1 MPIAITADL
10 LHAADQIEQLTSL
23 ERSILL
29 RRAAALIQGYYI
41 RLGSAEALAGPCGIT
56 FDLTAMASGI
66 DLFGIAAISEMMR
79 EAVVVIG
86 MLQEQDDVFSA
97 PVGHG

>member
-10 LHAADQIEQLTSL
+10 LLAADQIDQLTSL

-29 RRAAALIQGYYI
+29 RRAAATVWAYHMQ
-41 RLGSAEALAGPCGIT
+41 LGSAAALTDPCGVAL
-56 FDLTAMASGI
+56 DLAAMARGI
-66 DLFGIAAISEMMR
+66 DLFGNATISELMR

-97 PVGHG
+97 LVGHG